1 MCLRRRGEGGGRR
14 FLSSQAELR
23 EVRGGGS
30 PSVKRGKEAC
40 VEEEEEEEVRGRRRR
55 KREIGGKRKGEK

>member
-23 EVRGGGS
+23 EVQGGGS

-40 VEEEEEEEVRGRRRR
+40 VEEEEEEVRGRRRR